1 MIASLLT
8 DTKSVNKSVIDY
20 STGAAELK
28 SDALYGRCHG
38 KCPASIWPRECL
50 RLSKLWAMIFS
61 AGLAALSSATRG
73 KNSLVAAATR

>member
-8 DTKSVNKSVIDY
+8 SSTKSVNKSVIDYRY

-50 RLSKLWAMIFS
+50 RLSKLWAILCGVGRFK
-61 AGLAALSSATRG
+61 LYNKR
-73 KNSLVAAATR
+73 KE